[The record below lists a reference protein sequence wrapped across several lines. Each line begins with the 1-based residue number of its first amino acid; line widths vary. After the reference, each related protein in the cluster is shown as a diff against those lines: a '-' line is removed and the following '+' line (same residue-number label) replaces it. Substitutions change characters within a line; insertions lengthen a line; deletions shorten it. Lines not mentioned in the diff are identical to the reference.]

1 MNADAMKDIPMK
13 SLEDHLNSIIP
24 CDLDERNTRNGRL
37 TIPHHAIRNRITI
50 NSFNSSSKY
59 FCCDSRKDEC
69 PYLLIKNG
77 ANYCTYNEENK

>member
-1 MNADAMKDIPMK
+1 MNADAMKNVLMN
-13 SLEDHLNSIIP
+13 SLEDHLKSNVP
-24 CDLDERNTRNGRL
+24 CDLDMCNGRL
-37 TIPHHAIRNRITI
+37 NIPHHAIRTHLTT
-50 NSFNSSSKY
+50 NSSLSKY

>member
-1 MNADAMKDIPMK
+1 MNADAKDIPMK
-13 SLEDHLNSIIP
+13 SLEDHLKSNVL
-24 CDLDERNTRNGRL
+24 CDLDMCNGRL
-37 TIPHHAIRNRITI
+37 NIPHHAIRNRITI